1 MKLRWFFFGFLL
13 IIVLLAGCAPAE
25 QNTANLNVAEPTI
38 DEVEPVPISLPLGY
52 IPNVQFAPLYVS
64 AEKGYFAEAGYE
76 VTFDYRFETDGVA
89 LVGQGELPF
98 AVASGEQ
105 VLLAREQGV
114 PVVYVMAWFQ
124 DFPVGV
130 VANSDSGIAAPQDL
144 AGRKI
149 GLPGLYGASYIGL
162 RAFLSANGLKE
173 SDVVLDSI
181 GFNQV
186 EALSAGQDDAVV
198 VYVTNEPIQLEAQGY
213 EIEVFP
219 VADYV
224 HLAANGVVTNE
235 TMISDH
241 PEQVRAFVQAFLR
254 GLADTIADPE
264 EAYQISM
271 NYVENLAEAD
281 QDIQMEVLM
290 QSIEFWQADLLGYS
304 QQESWQNMQQVLL
317 DMGLL
322 VQQMPL
328 DEAFTNQFVD

>member
-1 MKLRWFFFGFLL
+1 MKLRWFYGFLL
-13 IIVLLAGCAPAE
+13 VVVLLAGCAPAG
-25 QNTANLNVAEPTI
+25 QDAANPDDADPASSATEL
-38 DEVEPVPISLPLGY
+38 VPISLPLGY
-52 IPNVQFAPLYVS
+52 IPNVQFAPLYV
-64 AEKGYFAEAGYE
+64 AADKGYFAEAGYE

-98 AVASGEQ
+98 TVASGEQ

-130 VANSDSGIAAPQDL
+130 VAKTSSGIAAPQDL
-144 AGRKI
+144 AGKKI

-162 RAFLSANGLKE
+162 RAFLSANELKE

-213 EIEVFP
+213 DIEVFP

-224 HLAANGVVTNE
+224 HLAANGVVTSE
-235 TMISDH
+235 SMISEH
-241 PEQVRAFVQAFLR
+241 PGQVRAFVQAFLR
-254 GLADTIADPE
+254 GLADTIANPE

-271 NYVENLAEAD
+271 KFVENLAEAD
-281 QDIQMEVLM
+281 QEIQMEVLM
-290 QSIEFWQADLLGYS
+290 QSIEFWKADILGYS

-322 VQQMPL
+322 VQQAPL
-328 DEAFTNQFVD
+328 DEAYTNQFVE